1 MNSLCGISKEHR
13 NQMVT
18 GFDSENGSSLQ
29 IRWNWSIRNGLNKFI
44 LKSLEFSQS
53 KLRILEGG
61 D

>member
-1 MNSLCGISKEHR
+1 
-13 NQMVT
+13 MVT